1 MYSSL
6 YLLCLVVSPVI
17 TITRNSDSDMIG
29 ENAMVMV
36 TCSVTSNPQSTT
48 KWEQI
53 TANDRTDKTDRA
65 VTQLLT
71 NNQFNTVS
79 LSTISFTNDDINGFS
94 KFCCIASNSIGVA
107 TRCLNFT
114 ETGWFYLYY

>member
-1 MYSSL
+1 MTRL
-6 YLLCLVVSPVI
+6 CLLCLVVSPVI

-36 TCSVTSNPQSTT
+36 TCSVTSNPQSMIS
-48 KWEQI
+48 WEQV
-53 TANDRTDKTDRA
+53 TVNDRIDKTDHV

-94 KFCCIASNSIGVA
+94 EFCCIASNSIGVA
-107 TRCLNFT
+107 MRCLNFT
-114 ETGWFYLYY
+114 ETGKFYLYY